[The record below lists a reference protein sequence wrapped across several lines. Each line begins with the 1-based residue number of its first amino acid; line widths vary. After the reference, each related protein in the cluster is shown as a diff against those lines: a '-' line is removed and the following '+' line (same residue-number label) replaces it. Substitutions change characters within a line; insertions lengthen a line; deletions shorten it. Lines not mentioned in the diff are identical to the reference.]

1 MSGKA
6 KKQDDKAM
14 TVAGHLRELRTR
26 LFWSVLV
33 FVALSV
39 LCFVFIQR
47 FVDAALA
54 LSSGFDFVYLSPS
67 ELLTSYMKLSLVLG
81 LVLASPFILWQIWAF
96 VQPGLTRREA
106 SSARSAIIAGFVFFL
121 LGVVFCYALIL
132 PLTLQFLYSFNG
144 SRDITASISFNN
156 YMNFILGMLVAFG
169 VVFEM
174 PVLSFLLSRL
184 GLLKPQVLVKGRK
197 YAVLVVFL
205 VAAVITPPDVLSQVM
220 TAIPMLGLY
229 ELSII
234 VSRAAYKKHAE
245 EDEDEEDE
253 DEEDG
258 EE

>member
-1 MSGKA
+1 
-6 KKQDDKAM
+6 M
-14 TVAGHLRELRTR
+14 TVAGHLRELRQR

-54 LSSGFDFVYLSPS
+54 LSTGFEFVYLSPS

-81 LVLASPFILWQIWAF
+81 LVLSSPFILWQIWAF
-96 VQPGLTRREA
+96 VQPGLTRKEA
-106 SSARSAIIAGFVFFL
+106 SSARSAIVAGFVFFL
-121 LGVVFCYALIL
+121 LGVAFCYALIL

-169 VVFEM
+169 AVFEM
-174 PVLSFLLSRL
+174 PVLSFLLARL
-184 GLLKPQVLVKGRK
+184 GLLRPQLLVKGRK
-197 YAVLVVFL
+197 YAILIVFV
-205 VAAVITPPDVLSQVM
+205 VAAVITPPDVLSQIM

-229 ELSII
+229 ELSIL
-234 VSRAAYKKHAE
+234 VARAAFKQREADD
-245 EDEDEEDE
+245 EDEDDADAED
-253 DEEDG
+253 DE
-258 EE
+258 

>member
-1 MSGKA
+1 M
-6 KKQDDKAM
+6 
-14 TVAGHLRELRTR
+14 R

-33 FVALSV
+33 FVVLSV

-81 LVLASPFILWQIWAF
+81 LVLSSPFILWQIWAF
-96 VQPGLTRREA
+96 VQPGLTKREA
-106 SSARSAIIAGFVFFL
+106 SSARSAIISGFVFFL
-121 LGVVFCYALIL
+121 LGVAFCYLLIL

-144 SRDITASISFNN
+144 SKDISASISFNN

-184 GLLKPQVLVKGRK
+184 GFLPPKILVKGRK
-197 YAVLVVFL
+197 FAILVIFL
-205 VAAVITPPDVLSQVM
+205 LAAIITPPDVLSQLM

-229 ELSII
+229 ELSIA
-234 VSRAAYKKHAE
+234 VSRAAYKKRGE
-245 EDEDEEDE
+245 DDEDEEADE
-253 DEEDG
+253 DDEDD
-258 EE
+258 E

>member
-1 MSGKA
+1 
-6 KKQDDKAM
+6 M
-14 TVAGHLRELRTR
+14 TVAGHLRELRQR

-54 LSSGFDFVYLSPS
+54 LSTGFEFVYLSPS

-81 LVLASPFILWQIWAF
+81 LVLSSPFILWQVWAF
-96 VQPGLTRREA
+96 VQPGLTRKEA
-106 SSARSAIIAGFVFFL
+106 SSARSAIVAGFVFFI
-121 LGVVFCYALIL
+121 LGVAFCYLLIL

-184 GLLKPQVLVKGRK
+184 GLLDPKILVKGRK

-205 VAAVITPPDVLSQVM
+205 VAAIITPPDVLSQIM
-220 TAIPMLGLY
+220 TAVPMLGLY
-229 ELSII
+229 ELSIL
-234 VSRAAYKKHAE
+234 VARAACRQRADDEE
-245 EDEDEEDE
+245 EDEEEGDEEEDE
-253 DEEDG
+253 SDE
-258 EE
+258 

>member
-1 MSGKA
+1 
-6 KKQDDKAM
+6 M
-14 TVAGHLRELRTR
+14 TVAGHLQELRAR

-33 FVALSV
+33 FVAMSV

-54 LSSGFDFVYLSPS
+54 LSSGFDFVYLAPS
-67 ELLTSYMKLSLVLG
+67 ELLTSYMKLALVLG
-81 LVLASPFILWQIWAF
+81 LVLSSPFILWQIWAF

-106 SSARSAIIAGFVFFL
+106 ASARSAIIAGFVFFL

-132 PLTLQFLYSFNG
+132 PLTLQFLYNFNG
-144 SRDITASISFNN
+144 SLDIAANISFSN

-184 GLLKPQVLVKGRK
+184 GLLRPQVLVKGRK

-220 TAIPMLGLY
+220 TAIPMLALY
-229 ELSII
+229 ELSIV
-234 VSRAAYKKHAE
+234 VSRAAYKKRAEDEDEDDEE
-245 EDEDEEDE
+245 EDEDDEEDEEDE
-253 DEEDG
+253 
-258 EE
+258 